1 MIKLV
6 KQIPDFG
13 VNSLEYV
20 KINAL
25 YNAYKNDDN
34 VLFWVQDNGKCLISA
49 VGGNMQ
55 IFDNGAELGEL
66 DSFLSVIAPHSIFA
80 SFDLLCHL
88 GRKPSEKLYVVFRH
102 AEECA
107 PIEGDYLS
115 SKELYELL
123 SVPELSLPDYPDF
136 AVDYC
141 HRLNVKT
148 ADSFAFEGKCAAITF
163 NCGTSAFIN
172 GIVSREKGFGR
183 VAMNGIIAKNSG
195 RKVFACCRENVLG
208 FYIKN
213 GFEPLGYCGYWVNNK

>member
-66 DSFLSVIAPHSIFA
+66 DSFLSVP
-80 SFDLLCHL
+80 
-88 GRKPSEKLYVVFRH
+88 VVLP
-102 AEECA
+102 CK
-107 PIEGDYLS
+107 D
-115 SKELYELL
+115 KE
-123 SVPELSLPDYPDF
+123 
-136 AVDYC
+136 
-141 HRLNVKT
+141 
-148 ADSFAFEGKCAAITF
+148 
-163 NCGTSAFIN
+163 
-172 GIVSREKGFGR
+172 
-183 VAMNGIIAKNSG
+183 
-195 RKVFACCRENVLG
+195 
-208 FYIKN
+208 
-213 GFEPLGYCGYWVNNK
+213 